1 MRETR
6 GIRHSLALLSMI
18 LALPLSACGATD
30 YADQPADVGQ
40 PADPGQPADAA
51 PPARLLA
58 PDAFAAAVAESD
70 RVTVNVHVPFE
81 GDILGTDLSVR
92 YDDVRAARDLL
103 PTTDTPLAIYCRSGS
118 MSREAA
124 QVLSDMGYRDVVEL
138 DGGMQAWSDDGRRLL
153 RRPVADN
160 AAGQ

>member
-1 MRETR
+1 MRQTQR
-6 GIRHSLALLSMI
+6 RRHGTAVASVVLLA
-18 LALPLSACGATD
+18 ALTLPACAAND

-40 PADPGQPADAA
+40 SADTGQPADAA
-51 PPARLLA
+51 RPARLLA
-58 PDAFAAAVAESD
+58 PDDFAAAVAEPD

-81 GDILGTDLSVR
+81 GDIAGTDLSVR
-92 YDDVRAARDLL
+92 YDAVRAARDRL

-124 QVLSDMGYRDVVEL
+124 LVLSDMGYRDVVEL

-153 RRPVADN
+153 SRPVADP
-160 AAGQ
+160 AA